1 MFLQFNREIPMTHE
15 IQEGERSTVR
25 AQKQAQ
31 ELLGFDFSAP
41 AELFP
46 SRNRQVRLQWRYK
59 RFDTAAEAIR
69 FAIEKMTEPSLLGA
83 YLVVDEARFGA
94 DQIRDLYD
102 DAAYPLTRAISRS

>member
-1 MFLQFNREIPMTHE
+1 MTHE
-15 IQEGERSTVR
+15 IREGERPTVR
-25 AQKQAQ
+25 ARKKAQ

-46 SRNRQVRLQWRYK
+46 SRNKQVRLQWKYK

-69 FAIEKMTEPSLLGA
+69 FAVEKMTKPSLLGA

-94 DQIRDLYD
+94 DQIRYLYD
-102 DAAYPLTRAISRS
+102 DAAYPLERAISCS